1 MSTQLVAL
9 PIREDGSLSPHAGR
23 ALYWQVFSV
32 DAGYPPQRVWD
43 LKLKE
48 PGCLHEWHVRG
59 DGNRHPLHS
68 VDVVLAGS
76 AGDGVIRNLA
86 LRETTL
92 IATAETDPEK
102 ALADFVAGTLVA
114 PLPHEEAECL
124 RTKAP

>member
-23 ALYWQVFSV
+23 ALYWQIFAV

-43 LKLKE
+43 LKLTE
-48 PGCLHEWHVRG
+48 AGCLHEWHVRG
-59 DGNRHPLHS
+59 DGNHHPLHA
-68 VDVVLAGS
+68 VDIVLAGS

-92 IATAETDPEK
+92 IATAETDPDK
-102 ALADFVAGTLVA
+102 ALADFIGGTLAA

-124 RTKAP
+124 HPH